1 MCALIQYYA
10 EDVHVE
16 IKVRSII
23 MAWRKYTYLRKNRDN
38 FKSHF
43 EQNRNLKIKQTY
55 LSHWYS
61 ALMRSLPARLI
72 FEKTAETYKRH
83 HLRSALVKIA
93 TVAI

>member
-23 MAWRKYTYLRKNRDN
+23 MAWRKYTYLRKNRDI

-43 EQNRNLKIKQTY
+43 EQKRNLKIKQTY

-83 HLRSALVKIA
+83 HLR
-93 TVAI
+93 